1 MIRATLIAFFF
12 FGFMMTLAAD
22 DREPLYLVLG
32 AVPQETKSIIAALAD
47 RERGELAG
55 LEYFEG
61 RLGENRVVVSLTGV
75 GKSYTGMVT
84 ALFLQEFKPDAAF
97 MTGTGARINPQ
108 LRTGD
113 VILPT
118 SVFLH
123 DYGSL
128 GEAGITMAGL
138 QPPSV
143 PNEAPLLDNDF
154 GIPSEMHA
162 KALKLIETY
171 EKHSVEVDGEIYSV
185 KIGPGRV
192 TSGDFFGVPQSR
204 IDVLRSMNVDIMEM
218 ESATFAL
225 VCEHFG
231 TPFLVVRSGSNLA
244 QTTPSDDYL
253 TYGPIAA
260 YSSAKT
266 TTYLISNW

>member
-1 MIRATLIAFFF
+1 
-12 FGFMMTLAAD
+12 
-22 DREPLYLVLG
+22 
-32 AVPQETKSIIAALAD
+32 
-47 RERGELAG
+47 
-55 LEYFEG
+55 
-61 RLGENRVVVSLTGV
+61 
-75 GKSYTGMVT
+75 
-84 ALFLQEFKPDAAF
+84 

-128 GEAGITMAGL
+128 GEAGISMAGL

-185 KIGPGRV
+185 KIGSGRV

-218 ESATFAL
+218 EWMQTQATSVDHRLDALSHCLGKLPEKSRQLLKWRYHDGLSCQEVADRLKLELNAIYKRLSRLHHALRDCVSRRLQLNSAD
-225 VCEHFG
+225 
-231 TPFLVVRSGSNLA
+231 R
-244 QTTPSDDYL
+244 
-253 TYGPIAA
+253 
-260 YSSAKT
+260 
-266 TTYLISNW
+266 